1 MTHQPHATT
10 HNILSSVYPPFPC
23 MGASLRLVIAHV
35 WPRNCQPQRPGRR
48 RPSALR
54 LAWGFGDSSLWSAKS
69 VAIHCDVGS
78 VICTFVV
85 VVSHI
90 RCTTPFAE
98 RTNDQVLL
106 PLLLL
111 AATLF
116 FFQLYDCPHSPICHI
131 RQGIRVRAGAIKRAS
146 VFCAIVLA
154 IFSLLPQASDN

>member
-1 MTHQPHATT
+1 MGGRDLVEMKCADPRDAPATC
-10 HNILSSVYPPFPC
+10 HNTQHTQFGIPPIPLHGC
-23 MGASLRLVIAHV
+23 VPRLVIAHV
-35 WPRNCQPQRPGRR
+35 WPRNCQPPRLELCTS
-48 RPSALR
+48 SALR

-98 RTNDQVLL
+98 RTNNQVLL

-111 AATLF
+111 AAALSVLF
-116 FFQLYDCPHSPICHI
+116 FS
-131 RQGIRVRAGAIKRAS
+131 S
-146 VFCAIVLA
+146 MIVLTHQSVTYDKV
-154 IFSLLPQASDN
+154 FG

>member
-1 MTHQPHATT
+1 MPIQVTHQPHATT

-23 MGASLRLVIAHV
+23 MGASLRLVIAYV
-35 WPRNCQPQRPGRR
+35 WPHNCQPPRLGLCTS
-48 RPSALR
+48 SALR

-98 RTNDQVLL
+98 RTNNQVLL

-111 AATLF
+111 AAVF
-116 FFQLYDCPHSPICHI
+116 FSFS
-131 RQGIRVRAGAIKRAS
+131 S
-146 VFCAIVLA
+146 MIVLTHQSVTYDKV
-154 IFSLLPQASDN
+154 FR